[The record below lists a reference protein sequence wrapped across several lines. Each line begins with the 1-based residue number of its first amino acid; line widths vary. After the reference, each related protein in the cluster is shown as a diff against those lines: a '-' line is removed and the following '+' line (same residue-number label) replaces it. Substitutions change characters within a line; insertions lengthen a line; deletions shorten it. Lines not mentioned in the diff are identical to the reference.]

1 MLLFVTDRK
10 TVHASLIDALIG
22 HGIFLH
28 VATSDTAEHVCE
40 ARDTGGVLL
49 DCVGS
54 LRTGEQLCAR
64 LREKYPSMP
73 IAAWVAERAI
83 PNMPVNYLLRDSDEA
98 SVLADVLEF
107 CFCVCGFQETPLST
121 HTLEIGC
128 DPASTHYMG
137 YTLALSP
144 REHRILRCLLYRY
157 PRPTSPDELLSLC
170 YPEGVQV
177 SANLSVQISR
187 INAAA
192 AAIDPRPLVVF
203 LPREGGYRLRDGI
216 L

>member
-10 TVHASLIDALIG
+10 SAHASLIEGLLA

-28 VATSDTAEHVCE
+28 VTSYDTAEYTCD

-49 DCVGS
+49 DAVGA
-54 LRTGEQLCAR
+54 LRAGERLCHR
-64 LREKYPSMP
+64 LHEAYPSMP

-83 PNMPVNYLLRDSDEA
+83 PNMPIHYLIREHEGQSP
-98 SVLADVLEF
+98 LADVLEF
-107 CFCVCGFQETPLST
+107 CFRVCGFQETALST
-121 HTLEIGC
+121 RVLTVGN
-128 DPASTHYMG
+128 DPSDTQYMG
-137 YTLALSP
+137 YPLALSP

-157 PRPTSPDELLSLC
+157 PHVTSPDELMSLC

-177 SANLSVQISR
+177 AANLSVQISR
-187 INAAA
+187 INESAR
-192 AAIDPRPLVVF
+192 AIDPRPLVVF
-203 LPREGGYRLRDGI
+203 YPRSGGYCLREGI